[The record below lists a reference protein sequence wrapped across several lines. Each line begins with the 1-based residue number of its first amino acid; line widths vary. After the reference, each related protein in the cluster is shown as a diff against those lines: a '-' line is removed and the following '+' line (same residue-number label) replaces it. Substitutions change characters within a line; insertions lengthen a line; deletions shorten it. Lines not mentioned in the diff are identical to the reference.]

1 MVPKSAREV
10 ALADFSFT
18 VTALPVLSPVP
29 SEEALLEPQAA
40 IENASTA
47 AREPAAILRR
57 LFIMFLFS
65 TSSRR
70 QSGESGLV
78 CAAFARP
85 VNPRKET
92 MRLICPDTGAQVN
105 CVRHHTY
112 LSTPSINRVMSSV

>member
-1 MVPKSAREV
+1 M
-10 ALADFSFT
+10 ADFSFT

-57 LFIMFLFS
+57 LFIMFLS

-70 QSGESGLV
+70 QSGESAGMRGIR
-78 CAAFARP
+78 AARESKKRNYAP
-85 VNPRKET
+85 N
-92 MRLICPDTGAQVN
+92 
-105 CVRHHTY
+105 
-112 LSTPSINRVMSSV
+112 LS

>member
-57 LFIMFLFS
+57 LFIMFLFLNIIQ
-65 TSSRR
+65 TTVWGVGLGMRGIR
-70 QSGESGLV
+70 AARESKKRNY
-78 CAAFARP
+78 AP
-85 VNPRKET
+85 N
-92 MRLICPDTGAQVN
+92 
-105 CVRHHTY
+105 
-112 LSTPSINRVMSSV
+112 LS